1 MKIEELASAWIDAKQ
16 AEQAA
21 IDNRRRIEDDLVASL
36 NIDER
41 LDGTRTE
48 DVEGKYQI
56 KVVGRLNRKVD
67 GDRLQEIAAEH
78 GLSHHLSSLFRWK
91 PEVNMTAWKAADAY
105 VVKPLSGAITTVPGR
120 PSFTISKKD

>member
-1 MKIEELASAWIDAKQ
+1 MTIEELASAWIEAKQ

-21 IDNRRRIEDDLVASL
+21 VENRRRIEDDLVATL
-36 NIDER
+36 GIDEM
-41 LDGTRTE
+41 LDGTKTTE
-48 DVEGKYQI
+48 IENGFQI

-67 GDRLQEIAAEH
+67 PDRLQEIAAEC

-91 PEVNMTAWKAADAY
+91 PELNLTAWKAADAH
-105 VVKPLSGAITTVPGR
+105 VVKPLSGAITTSPGR

>member
-41 LDGTRTE
+41 LDGTRSE
-48 DVEGKYQI
+48 DVEGGYQI

>member
-41 LDGTRTE
+41 LDGTKTE
-48 DVEGKYQI
+48 DVEGGYQI

>member
-1 MKIEELASAWIDAKQ
+1 MTLEELCSAWIDAKE
-16 AEQAA
+16 AERLA
-21 IDNRRRIEDDLVASL
+21 IDNRRRIEDDLVATL
-36 NIDER
+36 GIDEM
-41 LDGTRTE
+41 LDGTR
-48 DVEGKYQI
+48 VEELPGGYQI

-67 GDRLQEIAAEH
+67 GDRLQEIAAEF

-105 VVKPLSGAITTVPGR
+105 VVKPLAGAITTAPGR